1 MSMNVKHGTNR
12 RTFLQACAAAV
23 AATGSTAGMRA
34 QASSSGPVLRLEADP
49 QRCLIPVLSWD
60 TEGGDR
66 VRSNL
71 LRSPGLGLRVWVD
84 NQWFDGTEF
93 PATVQPA
100 ANGTRYLLQL
110 DERNTLEWNI
120 SSSRDGFEMT
130 LSAQRPA
137 KVEVVFPFNLRVTPT
152 TVLPAV
158 WHADGHVETPLVIS
172 APDFGQMLLRVAPG
186 GAIKGRLEGFRRPFH
201 MANLILELP
210 PLNENHKYT
219 FSFTPVT
226 LAAPAGLGDSSIWQL
241 ARRGWFN
248 AFQPASAWGDR
259 STSYSA
265 EPGIL
270 ANNVVSDPVSF
281 CLYSFADHMLWTPW
295 LAEGISAAQLVRNSI
310 EYWLLKR
317 SNSSGEIVG
326 YGDYYNFL
334 DANPS
339 PIIAAWDYV
348 EASGDLTWLERMIWH
363 LENAANYCAYR
374 DMDRDG
380 MVEATQSGNANTF
393 LLPARSSN
401 WFDAMNYGHKD
412 GFSNAL
418 IYRAWRCLADLE
430 AKLHREE
437 RRAHYTQ
444 LAERLRT
451 AYVAALYNPATGWF
465 ANWRSA
471 DGALHDYACPVVNGM
486 AIEYGLVGPSR
497 GREILGR
504 LWSKIES
511 VGFTRFDLGIPS
523 TLVPVL
529 RSDYMPGGF
538 GCPTREDGTDT
549 FQHYQ
554 NGGITAG
561 RMQHFLAACY
571 VTGLDD
577 RAERV
582 LKAMLGRQQGGGFQN
597 GVRDELPEGMEW
609 TTWSGETCGYE
620 GYLSDNYSFLLSVLL
635 REPAFRRRFYRPL
648 ATA

>member
-1 MSMNVKHGTNR
+1 MSTNVTAGTDR
-12 RTFLQACAAAV
+12 RTFLQACAAAL
-23 AATGSTAGMRA
+23 ATGASAGLRA
-34 QASSSGPVLRLEADP
+34 QSSSPAPVLRLEADP
-49 QRCLIPVLSWD
+49 QRSLIPVLSWD

-66 VRSNL
+66 VRTNL
-71 LRSPGLGLRVWVD
+71 LRKPGLELRVWLE
-84 NQWFDGTEF
+84 NQWFDGSEF
-93 PATVQPA
+93 PATVQPS

-110 DERNTLEWNI
+110 DWRNTLEWTV
-120 SSSRDGFEMT
+120 SSSRDSFEMT
-130 LSAQRPA
+130 LSARRPA
-137 KVEVVFPFNLRVTPT
+137 KVEIVFPFDLRVTPT

-158 WHADGHVETPLVIS
+158 WHDDGHFETPLLIS
-172 APDFGQMLLRVAPG
+172 APDFGQMLMRTTPG
-186 GAIKGRLEGFRRPFH
+186 GAIKGRLEGNRQPFH
-201 MANLILELP
+201 MVNLILELP
-210 PLNENHKYT
+210 PLGDNQKCT
-219 FSFTPVT
+219 FSFTPAF
-226 LAAPAGLGDSSIWQL
+226 LDAPAALGDASLWQL

-248 AFQPASAWGDR
+248 AFQPASSWGDP
-259 STSYSA
+259 SAPYSA
-265 EPGIL
+265 KPGIL

-281 CLYSFADHMLWTPW
+281 CLYSYADHMLWTPQ
-295 LAEGISAAQLVRNSI
+295 LAAGISAAQSVRYSL

-317 SNSSGEIVG
+317 SSSSGEIVG
-326 YGDYYNFL
+326 YTDYYNFL
-334 DANPS
+334 DSNPS
-339 PIIAAWDYV
+339 TVIAAWDYV
-348 EASGDLTWLERMIWH
+348 EATGDLAWLERMIWP

-374 DMDRDG
+374 DVDRDG

-393 LLPARSSN
+393 VLPARSSN

-412 GFSNAL
+412 GFANAL

-430 AKLHREE
+430 AKLHRDDK
-437 RRAHYTQ
+437 RARYTQ

-451 AYVAALYNPATGWF
+451 AYVAALYNPQTGWF

-471 DGALHDYACPVVNGM
+471 DGALHDYACPVVNGL

-529 RSDYMPGGF
+529 KSDYMPGGF
-538 GCPTREDGTDT
+538 GCPSREDGADT

-577 RAERV
+577 RADRV
-582 LKAMLGRQQGGGFQN
+582 LKAMLARQQTGGFQN
-597 GVRDELPEGMEW
+597 GVRDELPKGMEW

-620 GYLSDNYSFLLSVLL
+620 GFLSDNYSFLLSVLL
-635 REPAFRRRFYRPL
+635 REPAFRKRFYRPL
-648 ATA
+648 AAA

>member
-1 MSMNVKHGTNR
+1 
-12 RTFLQACAAAV
+12 
-23 AATGSTAGMRA
+23 
-34 QASSSGPVLRLEADP
+34 
-49 QRCLIPVLSWD
+49 
-60 TEGGDR
+60 
-66 VRSNL
+66 
-71 LRSPGLGLRVWVD
+71 
-84 NQWFDGTEF
+84 
-93 PATVQPA
+93 
-100 ANGTRYLLQL
+100 
-110 DERNTLEWNI
+110 
-120 SSSRDGFEMT
+120 
-130 LSAQRPA
+130 
-137 KVEVVFPFNLRVTPT
+137 
-152 TVLPAV
+152 
-158 WHADGHVETPLVIS
+158 
-172 APDFGQMLLRVAPG
+172 
-186 GAIKGRLEGFRRPFH
+186 

-210 PLNENHKYT
+210 PLSENHKYT

-317 SNSSGEIVG
+317 TNSSGEIVG

-363 LENAANYCAYR
+363 LETAANYSAYR

-471 DGALHDYACPVVNGM
+471 DGALHDYACPVVNGL

-648 ATA
+648 AAS

>member
-1 MSMNVKHGTNR
+1 MNTNVKDGTNR
-12 RTFLQACAAAV
+12 RTFLQACAAALAV
-23 AATGSTAGMRA
+23 TGSNAGLRA
-34 QASSSGPVLRLEADP
+34 QTASPAPVLRLEPDP
-49 QRCLIPVLSWD
+49 QRSLIPVLSWD

-71 LRSPGLGLRVWVD
+71 LRKPGLQLRVWLE
-84 NQWFDGTEF
+84 NQWFDGSEF
-93 PATVQPA
+93 PATVQPS

-110 DERNTLEWNI
+110 DWRNTLEWTV
-120 SSSRDGFEMT
+120 SSSRDSFEMT
-130 LSAQRPA
+130 VSAQRPA
-137 KVEVVFPFNLRVTPT
+137 KVEIVFPFDLRLTPT

-158 WHADGHVETPLVIS
+158 WHEDGHFETPLVIS
-172 APDFGQMLLRVAPG
+172 APDFGQMLMRTAPG
-186 GAIKGRLEGFRRPFH
+186 GAITGRLEGNRQPFH
-201 MANLILELP
+201 MVNLILELP
-210 PLNENHKYT
+210 PLGDNRKRT
-219 FSFTPVT
+219 FSF
-226 LAAPAGLGDSSIWQL
+226 APALLDAPAALGDTPFWQL

-248 AFQPASAWGDR
+248 AFQPASSWGDR
-259 STSYSA
+259 SSPNSA
-265 EPGIL
+265 QPGIL
-270 ANNVVSDPVSF
+270 ANNVVSDPASF
-281 CLYSFADHMLWTPW
+281 CLYSFADHMLWTPQ
-295 LAEGISAAQLVRNSI
+295 LAAGISATQIVRQSL

-317 SNSSGEIVG
+317 SSSSGEIVG
-326 YGDYYNFL
+326 YTDYYNFL

-339 PIIAAWDYV
+339 IVIAAWDYV
-348 EASGDLTWLERMIWH
+348 EATNDLTWLERMIWP
-363 LENAANYCAYR
+363 LENAADYCAYR
-374 DMDRDG
+374 DVDRDG

-393 LLPARSSN
+393 VLPARSSN

-412 GFSNAL
+412 GFANAL

-437 RRAHYTQ
+437 KRARYTQ
-444 LAERLRT
+444 LADRLRT
-451 AYVAALYNPATGWF
+451 AYVTALYNPATGWF

-471 DGALHDYACPVVNGM
+471 DGALHDYACPVVNGL

-529 RSDYMPGGF
+529 KSDYMPGGF
-538 GCPTREDGTDT
+538 GCPSREDGADT

-571 VTGLDD
+571 VSGLDD
-577 RAERV
+577 RADRV
-582 LKAMLGRQQGGGFQN
+582 LKAMLARQQGGGFQN
-597 GVRDELPEGMEW
+597 GVRDELPKGMEW

-620 GYLSDNYSFLLSVLL
+620 GFLSDNYSFLLSALL
-635 REPAFRRRFYRPL
+635 REPAFRKRFYRPL